1 MPPSKERVHN
11 AMHMSVDR
19 LVGWLVGPSVTFS
32 FSINHE
38 NGWGHWVKG
47 QGQQG
52 QMCQN
57 CFLSVTR
64 ERFDLPS
71 SYLVHRK
78 KS

>member
-32 FSINHE
+32 FSIN
-38 NGWGHWVKG
+38 NTKMARVKG

-57 CFLSVTR
+57 RFLSVTR
-64 ERFDLPS
+64 ERLDLPS